1 MFIQKK
7 DSKICKNNSPIPMET
22 ITLISLHKGHVI
34 KSETGICLSSIF
46 MAGTVRK
53 GLISENVTNIV
64 IFRVYAVFIF
74 DWDDTVLCTSYL
86 SSMQFLEIN
95 NDAKNLLKK
104 LDDIS
109 SNLLSKVVA
118 KGEVYIITNAAKGWV
133 EYSSKL

>member
-1 MFIQKK
+1 
-7 DSKICKNNSPIPMET
+7 MET
-22 ITLISLHKGHVI
+22 ITLIFSHKGHAI

-46 MAGTVRK
+46 MAGTARK
-53 GLISENVTNIV
+53 GLISENVINTV